1 MSPKTQS
8 GDEPRESKSK
18 ASVGAAH
25 AVASAGGIH
34 LDFIGDPSFIMDD
47 AKVISWANE
56 NFMRA
61 FDFDAEDV
69 INKMTCEEV
78 CGNPLC
84 GTKNC
89 PAAKATRLKKAVD
102 AEIIRSNKAGERVF
116 FHSTAAPI
124 EDDRKSTLITL
135 REISEQ
141 KRMEAKLRQLET
153 NLNVIPTPIV
163 EIDTDFT
170 VTYINP
176 AGAAVV
182 GMTPEEVEGKK
193 CYDLFKTPHCNTEKC
208 ACGRAMR
215 TDSVVTE
222 QTIARP
228 AEGVIIPIKY
238 TGAPIKDAKGNITG
252 AVEYVLD
259 VTEETRQQQMANEK
273 IENLNTI
280 PTPIV
285 AIDTDFTVTYMN
297 PAGAAAVGM
306 TPEEVT
312 GKKCYDLFKTPHC
325 NTEKCACARAMQ
337 TDSVITEQTI
347 ARPAEG
353 VIIPIKYTG
362 APIKDA
368 KGNIKGALEYV
379 LDVTEETRQQQMANE
394 KIENLN
400 AIPTPILAIDT
411 EFSITYMNPAGA
423 GLVGYKPDEVVGKKC
438 YDLFKTPHCHT
449 EKCACT
455 RAMQGDAVVSEETIA
470 RPAEGVIMPI
480 KYTGAPIK
488 DAKGNIKGALEFVL
502 DITEEAN
509 QRQMANE
516 KIENLNAIPTP
527 IHAVDA
533 QHNITYINPAGAQ
546 MAKMTVEEA
555 MGKKCWDLFCTDNC
569 RTEQCGVDKAM
580 REDDVNTRQTVAR
593 INGVEIPVKVTGV
606 SIKDA
611 KGNIKGGLEYMV
623 DVTAEAKV
631 EQLISA
637 AGEEV
642 ASLVMD
648 SGKQMDQSSQAMDGM
663 IRSLE
668 NEVALLETSTSTVHT
683 MLASAEDMLAMSQQ
697 AAQMTGRVSED
708 AESGKKAGTEASKK
722 LQSINVSM
730 QANNEMVANL
740 VAQLEK
746 ISGFVDIIKEIA
758 SQTNLLAFNAAIEAA
773 RAGDAG
779 RGFAVV
785 ADEVRKLAEN
795 SSKSAVD
802 ISNIVKRVENESRDT
817 ISAMKDGMK
826 MLNEG
831 GEVIN
836 TALEAMDQ
844 ISSEINQIA
853 GSVQEVR
860 SNADQ
865 LRGKGREVTEQ
876 IEKVVGTSKE
886 NSRSS
891 HRVQS
896 TINDTVQV
904 LDKLMGSSKSLEE
917 AIRNR

>member
-1 MSPKTQS
+1 
-8 GDEPRESKSK
+8 
-18 ASVGAAH
+18 
-25 AVASAGGIH
+25 
-34 LDFIGDPSFIMDD
+34 
-47 AKVISWANE
+47 
-56 NFMRA
+56 
-61 FDFDAEDV
+61 
-69 INKMTCEEV
+69 
-78 CGNPLC
+78 
-84 GTKNC
+84 
-89 PAAKATRLKKAVD
+89 
-102 AEIIRSNKAGERVF
+102 
-116 FHSTAAPI
+116 
-124 EDDRKSTLITL
+124 
-135 REISEQ
+135 
-141 KRMEAKLRQLET
+141 
-153 NLNVIPTPIV
+153 
-163 EIDTDFT
+163 
-170 VTYINP
+170 
-176 AGAAVV
+176 
-182 GMTPEEVEGKK
+182 
-193 CYDLFKTPHCNTEKC
+193 
-208 ACGRAMR
+208 
-215 TDSVVTE
+215 
-222 QTIARP
+222 
-228 AEGVIIPIKY
+228 
-238 TGAPIKDAKGNITG
+238 
-252 AVEYVLD
+252 
-259 VTEETRQQQMANEK
+259 
-273 IENLNTI
+273 
-280 PTPIV
+280 
-285 AIDTDFTVTYMN
+285 
-297 PAGAAAVGM
+297 
-306 TPEEVT
+306 
-312 GKKCYDLFKTPHC
+312 
-325 NTEKCACARAMQ
+325 
-337 TDSVITEQTI
+337 
-347 ARPAEG
+347 
-353 VIIPIKYTG
+353 
-362 APIKDA
+362 
-368 KGNIKGALEYV
+368 
-379 LDVTEETRQQQMANE
+379 
-394 KIENLN
+394 
-400 AIPTPILAIDT
+400 
-411 EFSITYMNPAGA
+411 
-423 GLVGYKPDEVVGKKC
+423 
-438 YDLFKTPHCHT
+438 
-449 EKCACT
+449 
-455 RAMQGDAVVSEETIA
+455 
-470 RPAEGVIMPI
+470 
-480 KYTGAPIK
+480 
-488 DAKGNIKGALEFVL
+488 
-502 DITEEAN
+502 
-509 QRQMANE
+509 
-516 KIENLNAIPTP
+516 
-527 IHAVDA
+527 
-533 QHNITYINPAGAQ
+533 
-546 MAKMTVEEA
+546 
-555 MGKKCWDLFCTDNC
+555 
-569 RTEQCGVDKAM
+569 M

-593 INGVEIPVKVTGV
+593 INGVDIPVKVTGV

-683 MLASAEDMLAMSQQ
+683 MLASAEDMLTMSQQ

-730 QANNEMVANL
+730 QANNEKVANL

-802 ISNIVKRVENESRDT
+802 ISNIVKRVENESRET